1 MRYEVVIKQEEERR
15 RDQPGASLS
24 PDGAVARKTQTLR
37 AADAGGTIRFPL
49 SSAQR
54 RIWFLDQLA
63 PSNSLYRV
71 PTSLRMR
78 GRLDVSALPRIS
90 MGKARTES
98 G

>member
-1 MRYEVVIKQEEERR
+1 MTNPDLLYRLTALSRAKRKLFAQQMRLV
-15 RDQPGASLS
+15 RDKRL
-24 PDGAVARKTQTLR
+24 
-37 AADAGGTIRFPL
+37 PL
-49 SSAQR
+49 SFAQR